1 MPFSW
6 PHSARRWL
14 IQWWR
19 LAAGSPQNPH
29 DHGTL
34 TLVLRLHL
42 CRADLRI
49 CPSWSGHVVLLIS
62 MSSGVCQASSSLV
75 LGLLWMIVWLAFL
88 IHCDLPELKYF
99 QNGAH
104 RRSSA
109 FVFAS
114 YRIYN
119 VSTTN
124 TLSTLIQRMF
134 LHYLSGFQRK
144 ISVGGQIIWW
154 IWDSIA
160 R

>member
-1 MPFSW
+1 MPFRW

-19 LAAGSPQNPH
+19 LAGYPQNPH
-29 DHGTL
+29 DHGTS

-109 FVFAS
+109 FVLQVMGFSTFLQRILCRHWFRGRS
-114 YRIYN
+114 Y
-119 VSTTN
+119 
-124 TLSTLIQRMF
+124 
-134 LHYLSGFQRK
+134 
-144 ISVGGQIIWW
+144 IIWVV
-154 IWDSIA
+154 SSG
-160 R
+160 RYP